1 MRRFMKSFSKKNER
15 KPERLTAAQ
24 ARAIPIEGSLI
35 KNILE
40 EIYGKI
46 RKAAALG
53 ETETHCS
60 FSLASDRIRE
70 EIIRQLKDDGYY
82 IKFTGFSWEISWRE
96 G

>member
-1 MRRFMKSFSKKNER
+1 MGEQMRKFKQMK
-15 KPERLTAAQ
+15 KPKRLTAAE

-40 EIYGKI
+40 EIYEKI

-82 IKFTGFSWEISWRE
+82 VRFTGLSWEISWRE
-96 G
+96 E